1 MNLISR
7 GFIAMVKG
15 LAAGSTNLA
24 LALVAGAA
32 LPGLGVGLAA
42 ATLGFFSYGLSL
54 VLFVMALRHLGTA
67 RTGAYF
73 SVAPFAGA
81 LLALP
86 LLGEAPTWPL
96 LASAALM
103 GVGVWLHLTEH
114 HEHPHTHDILEH
126 SHEHV
131 HDEHHQHD
139 HAESTPPDVRHTHMH
154 RHEALSHAHPH
165 YPDAHHR
172 HEH

>member
-1 MNLISR
+1 ML
-7 GFIAMVKG
+7 
-15 LAAGSTNLA
+15 
-24 LALVAGAA
+24 
-32 LPGLGVGLAA
+32 
-42 ATLGFFSYGLSL
+42 
-54 VLFVMALRHLGTA
+54 ALRHLGTA

-96 LASAALM
+96 QVSAALM
-103 GVGVWLHLTEH
+103 GVGVWPHLTER
-114 HEHPHTHDILEH
+114 HEHLHTHEILEH
-126 SHEHV
+126 SHEH
-131 HDEHHQHD
+131 
-139 HAESTPPDVRHTHMH
+139 AEPTPPDVRHTHLH
-154 RHEALSHAHPH
+154 RHEALSHIHPH